1 MHHVMGYSL
10 DEWLAIVTIISLA
23 GSGLIWLL
31 NFAIKNGTEKL
42 SNSVKTLISQ
52 IDNLSHSIN
61 SIESSARRTENR
73 VDQLED
79 KFEEHIG
86 EAKVRNTLIKNLEQ
100 EVFKRKIIT
109 DIGNWLVQSGALV
122 TIAVF
127 AWKYLKPVMVEKQK
141 HAKTVQERELLGLVN
156 SLADNAVNSLVN
168 VQGVTG
174 HDKFKQATTIVG
186 STLADKGFDVQRETV
201 EHAVQAAYEKS
212 DLTPTVDPNAK
223 PQTGVVVHD

>member
-1 MHHVMGYSL
+1 MM
-10 DEWLAIVTIISLA
+10 
-23 GSGLIWLL
+23 
-31 NFAIKNGTEKL
+31 
-42 SNSVKTLISQ
+42 
-52 IDNLSHSIN
+52 
-61 SIESSARRTENR
+61 
-73 VDQLED
+73 
-79 KFEEHIG
+79 
-86 EAKVRNTLIKNLEQ
+86 
-100 EVFKRKIIT
+100 KIIT

-122 TIAVF
+122 TLAIF

-212 DLTPTVDPNAK
+212 DLTPTVDPNEK

>member
-1 MHHVMGYSL
+1 M
-10 DEWLAIVTIISLA
+10 
-23 GSGLIWLL
+23 
-31 NFAIKNGTEKL
+31 
-42 SNSVKTLISQ
+42 
-52 IDNLSHSIN
+52 
-61 SIESSARRTENR
+61 
-73 VDQLED
+73 
-79 KFEEHIG
+79 
-86 EAKVRNTLIKNLEQ
+86 
-100 EVFKRKIIT
+100 KIIT
-109 DIGNWLVQSGALV
+109 DVGNWLVQSGALV

-186 STLADKGFDVQRETV
+186 STLADKGFNVQREMV

-212 DLTPTVDPNAK
+212 DLTPTIDPNEK